1 MSSDIDINIDL
12 LVNPSQANREL
23 ARIAKE
29 AQQALNQYLNTALPP
44 TIRNIGAVVTRLTVM
59 GTAAVATAEGI
70 DRMMDAFRNVVLR
83 MDQLRKQASN
93 LEDYRLNIMK
103 LQLDYLG
110 KQLDLTNRLKAAM
123 NEASM
128 MPEKAQRD
136 KKERDAQIQAKHD
149 EEIARSEQ
157 RAKMQKAGTEMQAV
171 DIRTMTARNSW
182 NWGWSGFSEYGP
194 DITGWKKHSP
204 TGQEANMQS
213 FQLGGKKAEVY
224 RNVGLGRYKASGV
237 IIWDGKE
244 FHYNSDEEF
253 EQQLNRIQTQIDM
266 SADEAQ
272 KKRDAAVKS
281 KLIDEQHA
289 SNIRG
294 IHETID
300 QEIPLKRMK
309 EEESFWN
316 RRASMMTEIAGAEK
330 TADATNY
337 ALRMQMLQDEHALNL
352 RHINETERLWR
363 EAADRGIA
371 DITEEQKQQLQERI
385 ALEKNAIQARNNILQ
400 TTNELLQPNRL
411 SGLTGGVED
420 AARVQ
425 RAKEMQKALEEF
437 ETRNKAINAER
448 IGEEAKI
455 IKLRESEAQLQADIN
470 RGAMDYAENLTLIAS
485 HAADYETRM
494 KAIGAMEKQGVETIA
509 LQSSHLR
516 NMLSIEEKYRDA
528 RRKATTEQERQ
539 AAEMTKQREQKAELL
554 RLENESR
561 VAVERDNL
569 ARMQQSARRNQSET
583 GITTAG
589 NIAAEDIQAVSDFR
603 IKIFEGMRSGTMSL
617 VDFEMAGIEKT
628 YKMRQSREQAMH
640 DQRMQALRDYESQQE
655 QMINLA
661 YEKQV
666 EADRKRIAELEKMKA
681 TGTMTSQDNAEL
693 DAAQSRMTDAN
704 RQREQAMESLR
715 SDASGSVR
723 LDADF
728 KQRMTLE
735 AARHREQI
743 AYLSAIK
750 ENTGKYVSSMSAE
763 YKELAGQTW
772 ARSAP
777 AMFGMPSTSFNNYAS
792 KQNIPQPVIFTDN
805 QIVAALQTIVRNTNG
820 MRNFNGTARY
830 GG

>member
-29 AQQALNQYLNTALPP
+29 TQQALNQYLNTALPP
-44 TIRNIGAVVTRLTVM
+44 TIRNIGAVATRLTVM
-59 GTAAVATAEGI
+59 GTAAIATAEGV

-83 MDQLRKQASN
+83 MDQLRQQASN

-110 KQLDLTNRLKAAM
+110 KQLDLANRLKAAM

-128 MPEKAQRD
+128 MPEKVQRD

-149 EEIARSEQ
+149 EEIAQNEQ
-157 RAKMQKAGTEMQAV
+157 RAKRQKAAAEMQAA

-182 NWGWSGFSEYGP
+182 NWGWSGMAEYGA

-204 TGQEANMQS
+204 TGQDANMQS

-237 IIWDGKE
+237 IIWGGEE
-244 FHYNSDEEF
+244 FHNNSDEEF
-253 EQQLNRIQTQIDM
+253 ERELNRIQTRIDM
-266 SADEAQ
+266 SAEEAQ
-272 KKRDAAVKS
+272 KLRDAVTKS

-294 IHETID
+294 IHEMID
-300 QEIPLKRMK
+300 YEIPLNRMK

-316 RRASMMTEIAGAEK
+316 KRASMMTEIAGAEK

-337 ALRMQMLQDEHALNL
+337 ALRMQMLQDEHKINMW
-352 RHINETERLWR
+352 HIDETERLRR
-363 EAADRGIA
+363 EAAERGLA
-371 DITEEQKQQLQERI
+371 DITEEQKQQLQERVS
-385 ALEKNAIQARNNILQ
+385 LENNAIQARNRVLQ
-400 TTNELLQPNRL
+400 TANDILQPNRL

-420 AARVQ
+420 AARIQ
-425 RAKEMQKALEEF
+425 RAKELQKALEAF

-448 IGEEAKI
+448 ITEEAKI
-455 IKLRESEAQLQADIN
+455 IKLRESEVQLQADIN
-470 RGAMDYAENLTLIAS
+470 RGARDYAENLTLIAS

-528 RRKATTEQERQ
+528 IRKATTEQERQ
-539 AAEMTKQREQKAELL
+539 TAEMTKQREQKAEML

-569 ARMQQSARRNQSET
+569 ARMHQSARRNQSET

-589 NIAAEDIQAVSDFR
+589 NIAAEDMQAVSDFR
-603 IKIFEGMRSGTMSL
+603 IKIFEGMRSGTMTAI
-617 VDFEMAGIEKT
+617 DFEMANIDRV
-628 YKMRQSREQAMH
+628 YKMRQSREQALH
-640 DQRMQALRDYESQQE
+640 EQRMQGLRDYEAQQE
-655 QMINLA
+655 QAINTA
-661 YEKQV
+661 YEEATSEARQRLALALKQLADQNLTAGQRKDAQHTV
-666 EADRKRIAELEKMKA
+666 EANEEIIRKAEQEREK
-681 TGTMTSQDNAEL
+681 
-693 DAAQSRMTDAN
+693 
-704 RQREQAMESLR
+704 AMESLR
-715 SDASGSVR
+715 TRARDSVR
-723 LDADF
+723 LDAEYQMNKAAAD
-728 KQRMTLE
+728 
-735 AARHREQI
+735 ARHKEQI
-743 AYLSAIK
+743 SYLAAIK
-750 ENTGKYVSSMSAE
+750 ENTSTMP
-763 YKELAGQTW
+763 GQQ
-772 ARSAP
+772 ACA
-777 AMFGMPSTSFNNYAS
+777 
-792 KQNIPQPVIFTDN
+792 K
-805 QIVAALQTIVRNTNG
+805 
-820 MRNFNGTARY
+820 
-830 GG
+830 